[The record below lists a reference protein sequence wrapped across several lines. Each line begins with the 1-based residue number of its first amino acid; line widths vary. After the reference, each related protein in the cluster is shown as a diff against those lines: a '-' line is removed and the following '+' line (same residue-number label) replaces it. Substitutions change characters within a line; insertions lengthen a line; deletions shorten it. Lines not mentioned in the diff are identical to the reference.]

1 MEVRYFKGYSYNLNR
16 EMEFKV
22 YGHRGK
28 PVLFIPCQ
36 AGRFY
41 DFENF
46 HMDDVFRPY
55 IDAGEIM
62 VFSIDTIDNETWADH
77 GGNPRAR
84 IEQHERWFNYIVDE
98 MVPQIRHL
106 AGERNWCQMPIM
118 PFGCSMGA
126 MHAANLFFRRPDLFD
141 SVLALSGVYDSFD
154 SFGDYMDDLVY
165 RNSPYHYLSGMSDGS
180 PVYPH
185 VQRAQN
191 HPLRRPGR
199 VGRRAQGKHLAH
211 QGRARRQ
218 GHPRVGG
225 LLGLRRRSRLGLV
238 VQAGR
243 ILPALPAGKTINSF
257 HHNFGVIKGVQ

>member
-62 VFSIDTIDNETWADH
+62 VFSIDTLDNETWADH

-118 PFGCSMGA
+118 PFGASSNSRSFSCAACGA
-126 MHAANLFFRRPDLFD
+126 W
-141 SVLALSGVYDSFD
+141 SVTMMSTVPSRTPSITASLSWGV
-154 SFGDYMDDLVY
+154 
-165 RNSPYHYLSGMSDGS
+165 RSGGFTFKF
-180 PVYPH
+180 V
-185 VQRAQN
+185 
-191 HPLRRPGR
+191 L
-199 VGRRAQGKHLAH
+199 
-211 QGRARRQ
+211 
-218 GHPRVGG
+218 
-225 LLGLRRRSRLGLV
+225 
-238 VQAGR
+238 
-243 ILPALPAGKTINSF
+243 
-257 HHNFGVIKGVQ
+257 

>member
-55 IDAGEIM
+55 IDAGEVM

-165 RNSPYHYLSGMSDGS
+165 RNSPCDYMRNF
-180 PVYPH
+180 PTV
-185 VQRAQN
+185 
-191 HPLRRPGR
+191 HPYMELFNKADKFIMCCG
-199 VGRRAQGKHLAH
+199 QGAWEGDLLASTLEL
-211 QGRARRQ
+211 QGILESK
-218 GHPRVGG
+218 GIHPIVDIWGYDVAHDWVWWEKQWTYF
-225 LLGLRRRSRLGLV
+225 LQMTLGN
-238 VQAGR
+238 
-243 ILPALPAGKTINSF
+243 P
-257 HHNFGVIKGVQ
+257 

>member
-1 MEVRYFKGYSYNLNR
+1 MEVRYYKGYSYNLNR

-55 IDAGEIM
+55 IDAGE
-62 VFSIDTIDNETWADH
+62 
-77 GGNPRAR
+77 
-84 IEQHERWFNYIVDE
+84 
-98 MVPQIRHL
+98 
-106 AGERNWCQMPIM
+106 RNWCQMSIM

-165 RNSPYHYLSGMSDGS
+165 RNSPYHYLSGMSPD
-180 PVYPH
+180 
-185 VQRAQN
+185 
-191 HPLRRPGR
+191 HPYIRMYNERKIILC
-199 VGRRAQGKHLAH
+199 VGQGAWEDVLKESTSRIKSVLDAKGIHAWVDFWGYDVDHDWGWWYKQVEYYL
-211 QGRARRQ
+211 
-218 GHPRVGG
+218 PF
-225 LLGLRRRSRLGLV
+225 LLGKR
-238 VQAGR
+238 
-243 ILPALPAGKTINSF
+243 
-257 HHNFGVIKGVQ
+257 

>member
-1 MEVRYFKGYSYNLNR
+1 MEVRYYKGYSYNLNR

-77 GGNPRAR
+77 GGDPRQR

-106 AGERNWCQMPIM
+106 AGERNWRQMPIM

-165 RNSPYHYLSGMSDGS
+165 RNSPCDYMRNFPTD
-180 PVYPH
+180 
-185 VQRAQN
+185 
-191 HPLRRPGR
+191 HPYMELFNKADKFIMCCG
-199 VGRRAQGKHLAH
+199 QGAWEGDLLASTLEL
-211 QGRARRQ
+211 QGILESK
-218 GHPRVGG
+218 GIHPIVDIWGYDVAHDWVWWEKQWTYF
-225 LLGLRRRSRLGLV
+225 LQMTLGN
-238 VQAGR
+238 
-243 ILPALPAGKTINSF
+243 P
-257 HHNFGVIKGVQ
+257 

>member
-1 MEVRYFKGYSYNLNR
+1 MEVRYYKGYSYNLNR

-77 GGNPRAR
+77 GGDPRQR

-106 AGERNWCQMPIM
+106 AGERNWRQMPIM

-165 RNSPYHYLSGMSDGS
+165 RNSPCDYMRNFPAD
-180 PVYPH
+180 
-185 VQRAQN
+185 
-191 HPLRRPGR
+191 HPYMELFNKADKFIMCCG
-199 VGRRAQGKHLAH
+199 QGAWEGDLLASTLEL
-211 QGRARRQ
+211 QGILESK
-218 GHPRVGG
+218 GIHPIVDIWGYDVAHDWVWWEKQWTYF
-225 LLGLRRRSRLGLV
+225 LQMTLGN
-238 VQAGR
+238 
-243 ILPALPAGKTINSF
+243 P
-257 HHNFGVIKGVQ
+257 

>member
-1 MEVRYFKGYSYNLNR
+1 MEVRYYKGYSYNLNR

-77 GGNPRAR
+77 GGDPRQR

-118 PFGCSMGA
+118 PFGCSPTRISP
-126 MHAANLFFRRPDLFD
+126 AATAETTSPEPD
-141 SVLALSGVYDSFD
+141 SSWPRTLSAKQPSA
-154 SFGDYMDDLVY
+154 SS
-165 RNSPYHYLSGMSDGS
+165 SPS
-180 PVYPH
+180 
-185 VQRAQN
+185 A
-191 HPLRRPGR
+191 
-199 VGRRAQGKHLAH
+199 
-211 QGRARRQ
+211 
-218 GHPRVGG
+218 
-225 LLGLRRRSRLGLV
+225 
-238 VQAGR
+238 
-243 ILPALPAGKTINSF
+243 
-257 HHNFGVIKGVQ
+257 

>member
-1 MEVRYFKGYSYNLNR
+1 MEVRYYKGYSYNLNR

-55 IDAGEIM
+55 IDAGEMM

-165 RNSPYHYLSGMSDGS
+165 RNSPYHYLSGMSPD
-180 PVYPH
+180 
-185 VQRAQN
+185 
-191 HPLRRPGR
+191 HPYIRMYNERKIILC
-199 VGRRAQGKHLAH
+199 VGQGAWEDVLKEST
-211 QGRARRQ
+211 
-218 GHPRVGG
+218 
-225 LLGLRRRSRLGLV
+225 SR
-238 VQAGR
+238 
-243 ILPALPAGKTINSF
+243 
-257 HHNFGVIKGVQ
+257 IKGVLDAKGIHAWVDFWGYDVDHDWGWWYKQVEYYLPFLLGKR

>member
-77 GGNPRAR
+77 GGDPRQR

-165 RNSPYHYLSGMSDGS
+165 RNSPCDYMRNFPAD
-180 PVYPH
+180 
-185 VQRAQN
+185 
-191 HPLRRPGR
+191 HPYMELFNKADKFIMCCG
-199 VGRRAQGKHLAH
+199 QGAWEGDLLASTLEL
-211 QGRARRQ
+211 QGILESK
-218 GHPRVGG
+218 GIHPIVDIWGYDVAHDWVWWEKQWTYF
-225 LLGLRRRSRLGLV
+225 LQMTLGN
-238 VQAGR
+238 
-243 ILPALPAGKTINSF
+243 P
-257 HHNFGVIKGVQ
+257 